1 MSYGVRDKT
10 ILVTGTPASEG
21 NHSVIVASEPLSD
34 DPGWQRVA
42 PNHLAI
48 VHEDLHVEQRPI
60 EH

>member
-1 MSYGVRDKT
+1 MV
-10 ILVTGTPASEG
+10 PASEG
-21 NHSVIVASEPLSD
+21 NDAVIVASEPLSD

-42 PNHLAI
+42 PKHFVV